1 MTALSILAV
10 GLLLGM
16 QHATEV
22 DHLAAVAT
30 LATRQSSL
38 TQTLRQGVAWG
49 IGHTLT
55 LVLFGG
61 VVLWL
66 GQAISPRLGQA
77 LETAVGIMLVLLG
90 ADVLRRLVRDRTHFH
105 VHRHGL
111 RLAHVHAHSHR
122 GEGAHAG
129 SAHRHAHPQ
138 RWPVRALAVG
148 MMHGLAGSAALV
160 LLTMQSIASVGLG
173 VGYIAPLRPRLDRRH
188 GAAVRGD
195 RGPAQAFVGPPDRGA
210 PRDDGRGRRLQLR
223 PRRRHGGG
231 DRLPQGAARLNR
243 GPAPRLR
250 QLPRTLLAA
259 AQSHALAHLGVDPG
273 ARLHE
278 RVHAVAA
285 DVHQLEAGLGRQLL
299 HLRVGVERGE

>member
-1 MTALSILAV
+1 VTALSILVV

-16 QHATEV
+16 QHATEA

-90 ADVLRRLVRDRTHFH
+90 ADMLRRLVRDRTHFH
-105 VHRHGL
+105 VHRHGP

-138 RWPVRALAVG
+138 RWPCAPWR
-148 MMHGLAGSAALV
+148 SA
-160 LLTMQSIASVGLG
+160 
-173 VGYIAPLRPRLDRRH
+173 
-188 GAAVRGD
+188 
-195 RGPAQAFVGPPDRGA
+195 
-210 PRDDGRGRRLQLR
+210 
-223 PRRRHGGG
+223 
-231 DRLPQGAARLNR
+231 
-243 GPAPRLR
+243 
-250 QLPRTLLAA
+250 
-259 AQSHALAHLGVDPG
+259 
-273 ARLHE
+273 
-278 RVHAVAA
+278 
-285 DVHQLEAGLGRQLL
+285 
-299 HLRVGVERGE
+299 